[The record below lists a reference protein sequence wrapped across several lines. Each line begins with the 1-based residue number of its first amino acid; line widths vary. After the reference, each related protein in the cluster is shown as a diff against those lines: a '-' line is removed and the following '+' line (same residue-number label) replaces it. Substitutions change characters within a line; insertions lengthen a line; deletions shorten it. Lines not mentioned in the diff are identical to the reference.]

1 MPRTLTVSRVTVP
14 PDAQPEYLEVV
25 GRLARLSEGRG
36 RHLWLFRLAGRVDA
50 FLECSES
57 RSREL
62 HRAVADKAEDEMRL
76 EGRLR
81 ELASYRPDAWEL
93 WEEVAL

>member
-14 PDAQPEYLEVV
+14 AAAQAEYLETL
-25 GRLARLSEGRG
+25 RQLAELSEPHG
-36 RHLWLFRLAGRVDA
+36 RHLWLFRLSGRPDA

-57 RSREL
+57 RSRDL
-62 HRAVADKAEDEMRL
+62 HRAVGPQPDDERGL
-76 EGRLR
+76 EERLR
-81 ELASYRPDAWEL
+81 ELASYAPDAWEL